1 MEMKLTDFLEMLECS
16 EYIVL
21 EDKNGNI
28 LLEFFS
34 NDFFSGELRYPDE
47 LAIKGFVITSFWLDI
62 NYHGSY
68 NGPLIKCIVD
78 LEKSEKP
85 KLNDTVNKEEFS
97 KMLRNI
103 YGDELYDEISK
114 TRINPC

>member
-1 MEMKLTDFLEMLECS
+1 MKLTNFLEMLNS
-16 EYIVL
+16 GEYIVL
-21 EDKNGNI
+21 EDKSGKF

-34 NDFFSGELRYPDE
+34 NDFFSEELRYSDE
-47 LAIKGFVITSFWLDI
+47 LAIKGFVIISFSVEI
-62 NYHGSY
+62 SYYGSY
-68 NGPLIKCIVD
+68 HGPLIKCIVD
-78 LEKSEKP
+78 LEKSTRP

-114 TRINPC
+114 K

>member
-1 MEMKLTDFLEMLECS
+1 MKLTDFLEMLEYS

-21 EDKNGNI
+21 EDTNGKF

-34 NDFFSGELRYPDE
+34 NDFFSEELRYSDE
-47 LAIKGFVITSFWLDI
+47 LAIKGFVITSFSIADDYVP
-62 NYHGSY
+62 YH
-68 NGPLIKCIVD
+68 GPLIKCIVD

-114 TRINPC
+114 K

>member
-1 MEMKLTDFLEMLECS
+1 MEMKLTDFLEMLECN

-34 NDFFSGELRYPDE
+34 NDFFSGELKYSDE
-47 LAIKGFVITSFWLDI
+47 LAIKGFVITSLWLDI
-62 NYHGSY
+62 SYHGSY
-68 NGPLIKCIVD
+68 HGPLIKCIVD

-114 TRINPC
+114 TME

>member
-1 MEMKLTDFLEMLECS
+1 MEMKLTDFLEMLEYS

-21 EDKNGNI
+21 EDTNGKF

-34 NDFFSGELRYPDE
+34 NDFFSGELRYSDE
-47 LAIKGFVITSFWLDI
+47 LAIKGFVITSFSTGLR
-62 NYHGSY
+62 NYGY
-68 NGPLIKCIVD
+68 IRLKCIVD

-85 KLNDTVNKEEFS
+85 KLNDTVSKEEFS

-114 TRINPC
+114 K

>member
-1 MEMKLTDFLEMLECS
+1 MEMKLTDFLEMLEYS

-21 EDKNGNI
+21 EDTNGKF

-34 NDFFSGELRYPDE
+34 NDFFSEELRYSDE
-47 LAIKGFVITSFWLDI
+47 LAIKGFVITSFSI
-62 NYHGSY
+62 EISYYGSY
-68 NGPLIKCIVD
+68 HGPLIKCIVD

-114 TRINPC
+114 TMK

>member
-1 MEMKLTDFLEMLECS
+1 MKLTDFLEMIDSS

-21 EDKNGNI
+21 EDKNGKF

-34 NDFFSGELRYPDE
+34 NDFFSEELRYSDE
-47 LAIKGFVITSFWLDI
+47 LAIKGFVISSISTSLTS
-62 NYHGSY
+62 NGY
-68 NGPLIKCIVD
+68 NCLKCVVN
-78 LEKSEKP
+78 LEKSTKP

-114 TRINPC
+114 K

>member
-1 MEMKLTDFLEMLECS
+1 MKLTDFLEMIEYS

-21 EDKNGNI
+21 EDKSGNF

-34 NDFFSGELRYPDE
+34 NDFFSGELRYSDE
-47 LAIKGFVITSFWLDI
+47 LAIKGFVITSLWLDI
-62 NYHGSY
+62 SYYGSY
-68 NGPLIKCIVD
+68 HGPLIKCIVD
-78 LEKSEKP
+78 LEKSTKP

-114 TRINPC
+114 TV

>member
-1 MEMKLTDFLEMLECS
+1 MEMKLTDFLEMLDSS

-21 EDKNGNI
+21 EDKNGNF

-34 NDFFSGELRYPDE
+34 NDFFSGELRHSDE
-47 LAIKGFVITSFWLDI
+47 LAIKGFVITSFEIDI
-62 NYHGSY
+62 RHCGSY
-68 NGPLIKCIVD
+68 HGPLIKCTVD
-78 LEKSEKP
+78 LEKSTKP
-85 KLNDTVNKEEFS
+85 KLNDTVSKEEFS

-114 TRINPC
+114 K

>member
-1 MEMKLTDFLEMLECS
+1 MEMKLTDFLEMIEYS

-21 EDKNGNI
+21 EDKNGKF

-34 NDFFSGELRYPDE
+34 NDFFSEELRYSDE
-47 LAIKGFVITSFWLDI
+47 LAIKGFVITSFSI
-62 NYHGSY
+62 EISYYGYSYH
-68 NGPLIKCIVD
+68 GPLIKCIVD

-114 TRINPC
+114 K

>member
-1 MEMKLTDFLEMLECS
+1 MKLTDFLEMLSDNE
-16 EYIVL
+16 EIIL
-21 EDKNGNI
+21 EDSEGKF

-34 NDFFSGELRYPDE
+34 DDFWSEELRYSDE
-47 LAIKGFVITSFWLDI
+47 LAIKGFVITSFSTSLTS
-62 NYHGSY
+62 NGY
-68 NGPLIKCIVD
+68 NCLKCVVN
-78 LEKSEKP
+78 LEKSTKP

-114 TRINPC
+114 K

>member
-1 MEMKLTDFLEMLECS
+1 MKLTDLLEMLDDS

-21 EDKNGNI
+21 EDTNGKF

-34 NDFFSGELRYPDE
+34 NDFFSEELRYSDE
-47 LAIKGFVITSFWLDI
+47 LAIKGFVITSFSI
-62 NYHGSY
+62 EIRYYAPYHG
-68 NGPLIKCIVD
+68 PRIKCIVD

-103 YGDELYDEISK
+103 YGDELYDEISNSLS
-114 TRINPC
+114 I